1 MSTIHSHIRQTI
13 RVGYNASTALPHLR
27 KAGWVAAR
35 LLFTLCSAL
44 CVISVV
50 GCYLF
55 SPLFTYWF
63 FGSWRFWKYLH
74 LTLPVIRFS
83 YYLAYLKLRGRSV
96 PSFPWSEPPM
106 SGPDPRAVQINPEW
120 MHGDSCGD
128 CGKCCRKIRCPF
140 LDRERGQCLSYNSF
154 YWRYFNCG
162 RYPLTQ
168 QEIDL
173 YECPKWIMRKSV

>member
-1 MSTIHSHIRQTI
+1 MASIDSHVRETIQVGYSRSTSLPHIRK
-13 RVGYNASTALPHLR
+13 VGWT
-27 KAGWVAAR
+27 AAR

-44 CVISVV
+44 SVISVV
-50 GCYLF
+50 GCYLL

-63 FGSWRFWKYLH
+63 FGSARFWKYLH

-96 PSFPWSEPPM
+96 PSFPWTAPPM
-106 SGPDPRAVQINPEW
+106 RGPDRGVVQINPDWVHEE
-120 MHGDSCGD
+120 SCGD
-128 CGKCCRKIRCPF
+128 CGKCCRKIRCAF
-140 LDRERGQCLSYNSF
+140 LDREKGHCLSYNSF

-162 RYPLTQ
+162 RYPSNQ

-173 YECPKWIMRKSV
+173 YQCPKWILRKPA